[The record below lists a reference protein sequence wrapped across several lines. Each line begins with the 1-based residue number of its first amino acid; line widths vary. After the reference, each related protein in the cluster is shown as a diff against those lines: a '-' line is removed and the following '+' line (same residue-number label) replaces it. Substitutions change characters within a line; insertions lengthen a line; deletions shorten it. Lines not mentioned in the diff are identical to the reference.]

1 MAIQCSSV
9 MAAFYKHI
17 CLWSN
22 CGKKCS
28 SLVEL
33 IDHIEVIHIER
44 DPIAL
49 EKQEL
54 TQPAAIA
61 LSYINC
67 FFAESTRPVKKN
79 PKQDGGNQ
87 SHLSVTPGKGSP
99 ALQVARKQIVNEPDN
114 YYDDENCSI
123 SDAESEDSCNSWSTN
138 TSQESDLMLSRI
150 ALIEEN
156 REGKRRYVC
165 PVKGCGKRYKN
176 VNGIKYHARNGHN
189 RKVDIKQKTPKP
201 IARSRVAV
209 PSSTPEE
216 QRKGYEC
223 HCGKSYKS
231 QSGLRHHQNTQHGK
245 KVSSG
250 KKETSLISELHSK
263 GSLQTQV
270 KLPHLD
276 LYGGGDSSKLG

>member
-1 MAIQCSSV
+1 
-9 MAAFYKHI
+9 MAAFYKHV
-17 CLWSN
+17 CLWQN

-44 DPIAL
+44 DPVAL

-67 FFAESTRPVKKN
+67 FFAEATRPKKAS
-79 PKQDGGNQ
+79 KQDGGNRG
-87 SHLSVTPGKGSP
+87 HLTVTNDTRSP
-99 ALQVARKQIVNEPDN
+99 ALKVARKHLVAESETIV
-114 YYDDENCSI
+114 DDDICSG

-138 TSQESDLMLSRI
+138 TSQDNDLVLSGI
-150 ALIEEN
+150 AHIEEN

-176 VNGIKYHARNGHN
+176 SNGIKYHAKYGHS
-189 RKVDIKQKTPKP
+189 RKLDSKPKVLKHSQKLPVHQ
-201 IARSRVAV
+201 SND
-209 PSSTPEE
+209 E
-216 QRKGYEC
+216 RKGYKC

-231 QSGLRHHQNTQHGK
+231 NSGLRHHQNTQHGK
-245 KVSSG
+245 KSNMSS
-250 KKETSLISELHSK
+250 KESGMINEQLQKSHHLHA
-263 GSLQTQV
+263 GV
-270 KLPHLD
+270 KMPHLD
-276 LYGGGDSSKLG
+276 VLSSFELHQS

>member
-1 MAIQCSSV
+1 

-17 CLWSN
+17 CLWPT

-44 DPIAL
+44 DPLVL
-49 EKQEL
+49 EKQES
-54 TQPAAIA
+54 TQPAAVA

-67 FFAESTRPVKKN
+67 FFAESARPPKKI
-79 PKQDGGNQ
+79 PKQEPGIQG
-87 SHLSVTPGKGSP
+87 HLNVTPGKRSP
-99 ALQVARKQIVNEPDN
+99 ALKVIRKQTGTEVEGL
-114 YYDDENCSI
+114 YEDDMCSI

-138 TSQESDLMLSRI
+138 TSGCPENDLAISRI
-150 ALIEEN
+150 AHIEEN

-189 RKVDIKQKTPKP
+189 RKLESKQKTPK
-201 IARSRVAV
+201 
-209 PSSTPEE
+209 SSSKSGGGHGEE
-216 QRKGYEC
+216 PRKGYRC

-231 QSGLRHHQNTQHGK
+231 QSGLRHHQNTLHGK
-245 KVSSG
+245 KANMLTKEGIMVSEQPHKPQIMS
-250 KKETSLISELHSK
+250 
-263 GSLQTQV
+263 QV
-270 KLPHLD
+270 KMPHLD
-276 LYGGGDSSKLG
+276 VYTAASAPPTS